1 MKGHLRERSPGKWA
15 IVIDLGPRE
24 NGRRR
29 QKWISFRGSKRAAQI
44 ELHRLIAKRETL
56 PDAGNRQTLG
66 EYLNKWVEEQRIGA
80 KALERYKQIVRTNLI
95 PALGHIA
102 LSKLTAD
109 QINAHY
115 TKALAN
121 GRLDG
126 RKGGL
131 SPATVQYQHFILKK
145 ALKDAVRR
153 TLLVRNP
160 MDAVDSPHVEKP
172 TMRTLDLD
180 QAARLIEDA
189 RSSSLFIPI
198 LLALTCGLR
207 RGEICALR
215 WANVDLDKATLNVV
229 ESVEQTLAGIRLK
242 RPKSGRGRVIDLS
255 ELVVTE
261 LRKHRAQQESK
272 LEQLGKSLTPDS
284 FVYVMWNGEPAKPDT
299 FTTMWGQWS

>member
-44 ELHRLIAKRETL
+44 ELHRMIAKRETL

-95 PALGHIA
+95 PTLGHIA

-145 ALKDAVRR
+145 AL
-153 TLLVRNP
+153 
-160 MDAVDSPHVEKP
+160 
-172 TMRTLDLD
+172 
-180 QAARLIEDA
+180 
-189 RSSSLFIPI
+189 
-198 LLALTCGLR
+198 
-207 RGEICALR
+207 
-215 WANVDLDKATLNVV
+215 
-229 ESVEQTLAGIRLK
+229 
-242 RPKSGRGRVIDLS
+242 
-255 ELVVTE
+255 
-261 LRKHRAQQESK
+261 
-272 LEQLGKSLTPDS
+272 
-284 FVYVMWNGEPAKPDT
+284 
-299 FTTMWGQWS
+299 